1 MKRLYEFYWDCGR
14 SGSVEGVF
22 IAEEETVNK
31 AIGKEVSFGEILGK
45 HSDVSGTL
53 DKDDLSVREVSQET
67 LEEIEKIFGD
77 TVSGYN
83 PLEYIYDEEE

>member
-1 MKRLYEFYWDCGR
+1 
-14 SGSVEGVF
+14 
-22 IAEEETVNK
+22 
-31 AIGKEVSFGEILGK
+31 
-45 HSDVSGTL
+45 
-53 DKDDLSVREVSQET
+53 VREVSQET